1 MIQSRPASDEQ
12 WHRLRA
18 DIGRLVARRVPRSAD
33 VEDIVQEVLIRVW
46 RHGSRLRDDERFGAW
61 LSRVAHTA
69 AVDHLRSRGRHA
81 PFAFDEDEPPV
92 SGPTEGATRA
102 DDDAQVT
109 KGLIAAVLR
118 PFVEQLP
125 PRSRAVIA
133 LSELEG
139 VPHAAIAARLSLSVS
154 GVKSRVQRGREQLK
168 AMLERCCE
176 FALDARGAPV
186 GCEVRPDAILP
197 PGCCVAEATSRGGA
211 GAVGCRPISR
221 RPASSSR

>member
-1 MIQSRPASDEQ
+1 VIQSHPASDEQ
-12 WHRLRA
+12 WNRLRA
-18 DIGRLVARRVPRSAD
+18 DIGRLVARRVPNVAD
-33 VEDIVQEVLIRVW
+33 IEDIIQEVLIRVW

-69 AVDHLRSRGRHA
+69 AADHLRSRGRHA
-81 PFAFDEDEPPV
+81 LFAFDEERPPEV
-92 SGPTEGATRA
+92 PVPPASAT
-102 DDDAQVT
+102 DDGQVM

-125 PRSRAVIA
+125 PHYREVIT

-139 VPHAAIAARLSLSVS
+139 LTHAAIAERLSLSVS

-168 AMLERCCE
+168 EMLERCCE

-186 GCEVRPDAILP
+186 SCQVRPDGILP
-197 PGCCVAEATSRGGA
+197 PGCVVQSNDCGGPARIGCKPAPA
-211 GAVGCRPISR
+211 GQGPKDVS
-221 RPASSSR
+221 